1 MKMEKRKEKNRDCL
15 MTIYICL
22 CAATVLHYTRE
33 YMFYTTVILSS
44 ERETNASD
52 FILFLL

>member
-1 MKMEKRKEKNRDCL
+1 MEKRKEKNRDCL

-44 ERETNASD
+44 ERETNASV